1 MSVKRMTVALAC
13 VLALGVTTVAAQ
25 DRGRTKA
32 EGRVVDEQGQPLE
45 GAIVAAVMEG
55 FDKPFQ
61 QAKTNRRGEW
71 SIDNLAAGNWKF
83 YIGGIQGLEET
94 GVDVE
99 VPASGTAKVPDVKLG
114 KPVDHQAYVN
124 SELQRAQEMMQTR
137 QPAEARKIYE
147 EILGKYGEKLP
158 DDFRGQLHGAVAQ
171 TYAMQ
176 EQPAQAVEHLRQA
189 VKLDPD
195 NTDIHLVYG
204 EMLVQTGQRAEG
216 EKVLLAQDIS
226 KVKDPYPYMNIVIAM
241 INEKRTQESIDLL
254 NRLIKQFP
262 QEATLYYYRG
272 RAHVAA
278 EKFQEGRADLEK
290 FVATAPADAREMEEA
305 KSILGQLKDVK

>member
-1 MSVKRMTVALAC
+1 
-13 VLALGVTTVAAQ
+13 
-25 DRGRTKA
+25 
-32 EGRVVDEQGQPLE
+32 
-45 GAIVAAVMEG
+45 
-55 FDKPFQ
+55 
-61 QAKTNRRGEW
+61 
-71 SIDNLAAGNWKF
+71 
-83 YIGGIQGLEET
+83 
-94 GVDVE
+94 VDVE
-99 VPASGTAKVPDVKLG
+99 VPASGTTKVPDVKLG

-147 EILGKYGEKLP
+147 DILAKYGEKLP
-158 DDFRGQLHGAVAQ
+158 EDFRGQLHGAVAQ

-176 EQPAQAVEHLRQA
+176 EQPAQAIEHLRQA

-241 INEKRTQESIDLL
+241 INEKRTQEAIDLL